1 MEKVGG
7 RKALTVTMAPHSMN
21 AWDFQISGHPSLIQ
35 DLLQTSPG
43 AHPSPETA
51 LTSYCSSQPLL
62 VQESNTSKN
71 SIACNITTP
80 QHHPN
85 FFFFSFHL
93 SFSQKRDATG
103 LPDFK
108 FLEAAH
114 LTDQPTQLN
123 TSFSVCRKS
132 NMYQKFVKPL
142 SKNSGV

>member
-7 RKALTVTMAPHSMN
+7 RKALTVAMAPHSMN
-21 AWDFQISGHPSLIQ
+21 AWDFQTSGHPSLIQ

-62 VQESNTSKN
+62 VQENNTSKN

-85 FFFFSFHL
+85 FFFSFHL